1 MSINFLTQHKFSKG
15 RLNAALEVLME
26 YKAINDDHL
35 NGDAQELEMYLKFLV
50 SDGYLSTGSIRE
62 IKKNKMGLDH
72 TIYNKIIKNEIKVYE
87 RAIYDILLTVTRA
100 DATYWLYSSRIA
112 YYTKMHSSIS
122 IYAFE
127 KNPSLI
133 NYTLLKGIDPAYG
146 IEITEA
152 IHKDHQDYLAEIQ
165 GENFDT
171 DE

>member
-50 SDGYLSTGSIRE
+50 NDGYLSVGTIRE
-62 IKKNKMGLDH
+62 IKKNKITLDY
-72 TIYNKIIKNEIKVYE
+72 TIYDKIIKEEIKVYE
-87 RAIYDILLTVTRA
+87 RRIHDILLTVTRA
-100 DATYWLYSSRIA
+100 DATYWLYSSRIG
-112 YYTKMHSSIS
+112 YTKMHSFIS

-127 KNPSLI
+127 KNPNLI
-133 NYTLLKGIDPAYG
+133 NYTLLKGVDHTD
-146 IEITEA
+146 EIMEA
-152 IHKDHQDYLAEIQ
+152 IRKDHQDYLAEIQ
-165 GENFDT
+165 GEDFDT